1 MSEIHPFRR
10 IAFHGGII
18 ESLTDRHLQAVARN
32 LSEHNWDETNRTL
45 VVSQASELLGRGS
58 QSLPDWVNTETHY
71 LVVLDVP
78 EQAILR
84 LASILRL
91 HKPDQRLQVCRDAGV
106 VERLVI
112 SLSRSTPWQGILD
125 AYFVPQVDS
134 VFVIFGDMTVR
145 EFPKAR
151 IPKLR
156 KASPESFKNFEIDSA
171 GSFLYWPDLD
181 VHMGA
186 SQLLQAV
193 DPMYLA
199 DVEIGRY
206 GVEKISLA
214 LSGMRSERN
223 LKQTEIKGLSDRHIR
238 RLENEEVRLT
248 VGAAEKL
255 ALAFGLSLDGF
266 LEELS
271 KRIVAIRT
279 DSPTANSAL

>member
-1 MSEIHPFRR
+1 MSETHPYRWIEFYGAVIECLPGRHFR
-10 IAFHGGII
+10 
-18 ESLTDRHLQAVARN
+18 SVARI
-32 LSEHNWDETNRTL
+32 LSEQQWDGTDRTL
-45 VVSQASELLGRGS
+45 VVALAGDLIARGPED
-58 QSLPDWVNTETHY
+58 LPDWVNTETHY
-71 LVVLDVP
+71 LVILDVP

-91 HKPDQRLQVCRDAGV
+91 HKPDRRLQVCRDAGV

-156 KASPESFKNFEIDSA
+156 KASTESFKNFKIDSA

-206 GVEKISLA
+206 AEEKISLA
-214 LSGMRSERN
+214 LSEMRNERN
-223 LKQTEIKGLSDRHIR
+223 LKQTEIEGLSDRHVR

-248 VGAAEKL
+248 VDAAEKL

-271 KRIVAIRT
+271 KRIVANRA
-279 DSPTANSAL
+279 DSPIASSAL